1 VTIFI
6 KHLLAAV
13 LSVSSGLAA
22 LAQPGPS
29 AVVLMYHRF
38 GEDRIPS
45 TNIRLDQFE
54 AHLAYLKDNGFT
66 VVPLPQVVA
75 ALRSGTVL
83 PDKAVA
89 ITADDAYAS
98 VVREAWPRLKRA
110 GYPFTLF
117 VATGA
122 VDRREAGLMSWDDV
136 RALAA
141 DGVTIGGHGHA
152 HAHLPALS
160 AADVAA
166 DFAAMRARFQKELG
180 RVPDLY
186 AYPFGEAGEA
196 EFAAARDAGMV
207 AAFGSN
213 SGPVYGEA
221 NRYFLPRF
229 AMNEAYGRMER
240 FVLVVNTKPLRA
252 VELSP
257 ASPVLRDNPP
267 RLSFAVAHPPPGLGG
282 LACYGPAGTALPVRV
297 DGVRV
302 AVTPTAA
309 FPPGRVRVNCTLR
322 SGGVWYWFGHEMIA
336 GGISE
341 GVRVHPRYLGGD

>member
-1 VTIFI
+1 MAKAI
-6 KHLLAAV
+6 KFLLVWIVVHLPA
-13 LSVSSGLAA
+13 SVV
-22 LAQPGPS
+22 AQPGPS

-45 TNIRLDQFE
+45 TNIRLAQFE
-54 AHLAYLKDNGFT
+54 AHLAYLRDNGFT

-75 ALRSGTVL
+75 ALQSGAAL

-89 ITADDAYAS
+89 ITVDDAYIS

-122 VDRREAGLMSWDDV
+122 VDRREAGIMSWNDV

-141 DGVTIGGHGHA
+141 EGVTIGGHGHA
-152 HAHLPALS
+152 HEHLPALS
-160 AADVAA
+160 ADQVTA
-166 DFAAMRARFQKELG
+166 DFAAMRARFQQELG

-196 EFAAARDAGMV
+196 EFVAARAAGFV

-229 AMNEAYGRMER
+229 AMNENYGRPER
-240 FVLVVNTKPLRA
+240 FALVTNTRPLRA
-252 VELSP
+252 FDLNP

-267 RLSFAVAHPPPGLGG
+267 RLSFAVAHPPAGLNG
-282 LACYGPAGTALPVRV
+282 LSCFGPTGATLPVRV
-297 DGVRV
+297 DGARV
-302 AVTPTAA
+302 AVTPTAP
-309 FPPGRVRVNCTLR
+309 FPPGRARVNCTLR
-322 SGGVWYWFGHEMIA
+322 SGGAWYWFGHEMVA

-341 GVRVHPRYLGGD
+341 GVRVHARYRAD